1 MKLNHSFVFIL
12 LAFLSNSCNKLETST
27 CFIPAGAIITET
39 RELSSFNSIKMLDN
53 VDVEY
58 VDGDEI
64 FVEVTAGGNL
74 IKGIDLQVENSQI
87 LIDSVPVSIRQL
99 VIRNLNT
106 CNWTR
111 SFDLPYKVRICLPGL
126 KNIEYRS
133 IGDFFCST
141 PITSDTFSINMYE
154 GSGTVN
160 LDLQS
165 KLTFLN
171 FHYGTADMVVKGFSE
186 INYIYQA
193 SYGPVLADDF
203 MTNFTYL
210 ENRGSN
216 NCYVNTRV
224 FLGATIS
231 SIGNVYYS
239 GNPQGNSLIKN
250 GSGSFFQVQ

>member
-1 MKLNHSFVFIL
+1 MKLNHGFVLIL
-12 LAFLSNSCNKLETST
+12 LAILSNSCNKPEASG
-27 CFIPAGAIITET
+27 CFIPAGTIITET
-39 RELSSFNSIKMLDN
+39 RELPSFNSIKMLDN

-58 VDGDEI
+58 VDGDEV
-64 FVEVTAGGNL
+64 FVEVTAGENL
-74 IKGIDLQVENSQI
+74 ISGIDLQVQNTQI
-87 LIDSVPVSIRQL
+87 LIDSVPFNIRQL
-99 VIRNLNT
+99 VIQNLNT

-111 SFDLPYKVRICLPGL
+111 SFELPFKVRICLPGL

-133 IGDFFCST
+133 IGDFVCST
-141 PITSDTFSINMYE
+141 PIISDTFSINIYE

-160 LDLQS
+160 LDLKS

-171 FHYGTADMVVKGFSE
+171 FHYGTADLVVKGFSE

-193 SYGPVLADDF
+193 SYGPVRATDF
-203 MTNFTYL
+203 ATNFTYL

-216 NCYVNTRV
+216 DCYVNARI

-239 GNPQGNSLIKN
+239 GNPLDNSLVKI
-250 GSGSFFQVQ
+250 GSGNFFPLR

>member
-1 MKLNHSFVFIL
+1 MKLNCGLVLIL
-12 LAFLSNSCNKLETST
+12 LVFLTNSCKKSETSG
-27 CFIPAGAIITET
+27 CFIPAGTIITET
-39 RELSSFNSIKMLDN
+39 RELPSFNGIKMLDN
-53 VDVEY
+53 VDVEF
-58 VDGDEI
+58 VSGDEI
-64 FVEVTAGGNL
+64 FVEVIAGENL

-99 VIRNLNT
+99 VIQNLNT

-111 SFDLPYKVRICLPGL
+111 SFDIPFKVRICFPGL

-133 IGDFFCST
+133 IGDFVCST
-141 PITSDTFSINMYE
+141 PITSDTFSINIYE

-171 FHYGTADMVVKGFSE
+171 FHYGTADLVVKGFSE

-193 SYGPVLADDF
+193 SYGPVLANELA
-203 MTNFTYL
+203 TNFTYL

-216 NCYVNTRV
+216 NCYVKARV

-250 GSGSFFQVQ
+250 GSGNFFWVQ